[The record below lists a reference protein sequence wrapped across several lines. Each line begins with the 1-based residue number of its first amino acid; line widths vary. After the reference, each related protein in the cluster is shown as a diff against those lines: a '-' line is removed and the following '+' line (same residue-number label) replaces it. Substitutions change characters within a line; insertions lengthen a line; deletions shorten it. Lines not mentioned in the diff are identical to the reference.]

1 MTRNGIIEQLAR
13 EKTVERMVENI
24 ARRHITG
31 DLKDLCQ
38 MIYLFLLEYD
48 EAKLIEIW
56 EKGAMGFFIV
66 RIIQNQ
72 YCLPSSRFI
81 RAYRVFGRRTVP
93 IEGHDQA
100 DE

>member
-1 MTRNGIIEQLAR
+1 MTKREIIERLAADQ
-13 EKTVERMVENI
+13 TVEQMVENI
-24 ARRHITG
+24 VRRHITG

-48 EAKLIEIW
+48 EAKLVDIW
-56 EKGAMGFFIV
+56 EKGAIGFFIV
-66 RIIQNQ
+66 RIIKNQ
-72 YCLPSSRFI
+72 YCLPSSRFL
-81 RAYRVFGRRTVP
+81 RAYRFFGRRTVP